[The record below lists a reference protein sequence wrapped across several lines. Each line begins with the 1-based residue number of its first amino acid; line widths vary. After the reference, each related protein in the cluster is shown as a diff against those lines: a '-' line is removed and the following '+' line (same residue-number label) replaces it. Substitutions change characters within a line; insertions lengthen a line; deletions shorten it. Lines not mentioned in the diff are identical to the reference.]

1 MEEKANLKE
10 YKLNDF
16 YQAVVLKTTGYP
28 LIRLEK
34 GTGRYVFFVFADPA
48 NKAEETIK
56 LYWDNQ
62 LLLLKHKQTRYR
74 RQKKSILAF
83 LFFFL

>member
-1 MEEKANLKE
+1 MEKQNE

-28 LIRLEK
+28 LVRLEK
-34 GTGRYVFFVFADPA
+34 GTGRYVFFVFADPD

-56 LYWDNQ
+56 LFWDRKIEVVARDLIENINE
-62 LLLLKHKQTRYR
+62 LKTRIHL
-74 RQKKSILAF
+74 SV
-83 LFFFL
+83 

>member
-56 LYWDNQ
+56 LYWDRQIEVVARDLIENINELKTRIH
-62 LLLLKHKQTRYR
+62 LLV
-74 RQKKSILAF
+74 
-83 LFFFL
+83 